1 MFAVGDYMMYG
12 KSGVCK
18 VTGICRSPFDE
29 KDDRTYYVL
38 RPVFGAPAI
47 IYTPVDNDKV
57 AFRPLMKAD
66 DAHDLIKKI
75 PDIGTLTVENEKMR
89 RDVYKGAVS
98 ELYPEGFVSVIKTVY
113 GRRQAL
119 ASARR
124 HITEADSEYESFA
137 KRALYCELSIVL
149 GIPYDNVEN
158 YITEQIEEQKDA

>member
-18 VTGICRSPFDE
+18 VTDICRSPFDE
-29 KDDRTYYVL
+29 KDVRTYYVL

-57 AFRPLMKAD
+57 AFRPLMNLS
-66 DAHDLIKKI
+66 DARDLIKRI
-75 PDIGTLTVENEKMR
+75 PSIEALTVENEKMR
-89 RDVYKGAVS
+89 REVYKGAVS

-113 GRRQAL
+113 DRRRTL

-149 GIPYDNVEN
+149 GIPFDNVEN
-158 YITEQIEEQKDA
+158 YIHDEIDRQKDA

>member
-1 MFAVGDYMMYG
+1 MFSVGVFMMYG

-18 VTGICRSPFDE
+18 VTDICRSPFDE
-29 KDDRTYYVL
+29 KDERTYYVL

-57 AFRPLMKAD
+57 AFRPLMEKD
-66 DAHDLIKKI
+66 DAHALIKKI
-75 PDIGTLTVENEKMR
+75 PSIEALTVDNEKMR
-89 RDVYKGAVS
+89 REVYKGAVS
-98 ELYPEGFVSVIKTVY
+98 QLYPEGFVSVIKTVY
-113 GRRQAL
+113 DRRQTL

-149 GIPYDNVEN
+149 GRPFDNVEN
-158 YITEQIEEQKDA
+158 YISEEIEKDA

>member
-1 MFAVGDYMMYG
+1 MFSVGEYMMYG

-18 VTGICRSPFDE
+18 VTDICRSPFDE
-29 KDDRTYYVL
+29 KDERTYYVL

-57 AFRPLMKAD
+57 AFRPLMEKD
-66 DAHDLIKKI
+66 DAHALIKKI
-75 PDIGTLTVENEKMR
+75 PSIEALTVDNEKMR
-89 RDVYKGAVS
+89 REVYKGAVS
-98 ELYPEGFVSVIKTVY
+98 QLYPEGFVSVIKTVY
-113 GRRQAL
+113 DRRQTL

-149 GIPYDNVEN
+149 GIPFDNVEN
-158 YITEQIEEQKDA
+158 YISEEIEKDA

>member
-18 VTGICRSPFDE
+18 VTDICRSPFDE
-29 KDDRTYYVL
+29 KDERTYYVL
-38 RPVFGAPAI
+38 RPVYGAPAI
-47 IYTPVDNDKV
+47 IYIPVDNDKI

-66 DAHDLIKKI
+66 DAHALIKKI
-75 PDIGTLTVENEKMR
+75 PEIEALTVENEKMR
-89 RDVYKGAVS
+89 REVYKGAVS
-98 ELYPEGFVSVIKTVY
+98 GLHPEGFVSVIKTVY
-113 GRRQAL
+113 GRRQTL

-149 GIPYDNVEN
+149 GIPYENVEG
-158 YITEQIEEQKDA
+158 YIKDSIGEKKDA

>member
-1 MFAVGDYMMYG
+1 MFSVGDYMMYG

-18 VTGICRSPFDE
+18 VTDICRSPFDE
-29 KDDRTYYVL
+29 KDERTYYVL
-38 RPVFGAPAI
+38 RPVFGAPAT
-47 IYTPVDNDKV
+47 IYTPVNNDKV

-66 DAHDLIKKI
+66 DAHKLIKKI
-75 PDIGTLTVENEKMR
+75 PDIETLTVENEKMR

-98 ELYPEGFVSVIKTVY
+98 ALYPEGFVSVIKTVY
-113 GRRQAL
+113 VRRQTL

-149 GIPYDNVEN
+149 GIPFENVEDF
-158 YITEQIEEQKDA
+158 ISEEIGQMKDA